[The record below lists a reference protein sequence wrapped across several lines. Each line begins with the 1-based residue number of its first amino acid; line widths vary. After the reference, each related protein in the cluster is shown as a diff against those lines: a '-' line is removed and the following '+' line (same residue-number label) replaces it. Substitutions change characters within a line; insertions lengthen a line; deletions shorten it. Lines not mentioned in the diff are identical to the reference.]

1 MTALFGEDVLRN
13 KRNTEAVEIAPGRV
27 VVARALEHKPTTLRP
42 LDEVR
47 AGIAQRLTDEEA
59 LRLARAAGMERL
71 KQLQAGESTPTTW
84 GLARSVSRENPA
96 GIDPRAI
103 PPVFRVDPAKVPAYV
118 GVDLPPT
125 GYGLYRVS
133 KVTEAKAVD
142 EARVARDRR
151 RARAPGG
158 ARRLSGVRGRPAQP
172 REDRDQRG
180 EPEEERTIGFAGA
193 QSASATIPPATT
205 LKPQST

>member
-1 MTALFGEDVLRN
+1 VLRN

-27 VVARALEHKPTTLRP
+27 VVARVLEHKPATLRP

-59 LRLARAAGMERL
+59 LKLARAAGMERL

-103 PPVFRVDPAKVPAYV
+103 APVFRVDPSKVPAYV

-133 KVTEAKAVD
+133 KVTEAKAAD
-142 EARVARDRR
+142 EARLRAIDAGLARQEARDGYQAFVDGLRS
-151 RARAPGG
+151 RAKIEINEGN
-158 ARRLSGVRGRPAQP
+158 LKKS
-172 REDRDQRG
+172 
-180 EPEEERTIGFAGA
+180 ER
-193 QSASATIPPATT
+193 
-205 LKPQST
+205 